1 MTRFSCF
8 PAAMLMAF
16 LMGLMGLMALALAP
30 ARAAT
35 PPAGFALAAEAGSR
49 AADTV
54 QYYSHRRVYRS
65 PHHTRPHYRHHYRHH
80 YRPHIGYHRPIYRHH
95 HRHYGRP
102 VYYPRAVYRRCVNR
116 PRWVWTP
123 HGYVRRWVRICR

>member
-1 MTRFSCF
+1 MIRFSRF
-8 PAAMLMAF
+8 PAAMVMAF
-16 LMGLMGLMALALAP
+16 LMALILALALALPLAP

-49 AADTV
+49 ATDRV
-54 QYYSHRRVYRS
+54 QYYSHPRVYRS
-65 PHHTRPHYRHHYRHH
+65 PHHARRHVYRH
-80 YRPHIGYHRPIYRHH
+80 HIGYHRPIYRHR

-102 VYYPRAVYRRCVNR
+102 VYYPRPVYRRCVTR

-123 HGYVRRWVRICR
+123 HGYVRRWVRICRY

>member
-1 MTRFSCF
+1 MIRFSRF
-8 PAAMLMAF
+8 LAAMVMAF
-16 LMGLMGLMALALAP
+16 LIGLMAPALAP

-35 PPAGFALAAEAGSR
+35 PPAGSALAVEAGSR
-49 AADTV
+49 ATDTV

-65 PHHTRPHYRHHYRHH
+65 PHHTRPHYRN
-80 YRPHIGYHRPIYRHH
+80 HIGYHRPIYRHR

-102 VYYPRAVYRRCVNR
+102 VYYPRPVYRRCVKR

-123 HGYVRRWVRICR
+123 HGYVRRWVVVCR

>member
-1 MTRFSCF
+1 MIRFSRF
-8 PAAMLMAF
+8 LAAMVMAF
-16 LMGLMGLMALALAP
+16 LIGLMAPVLAP

-49 AADTV
+49 AADMV

-65 PHHTRPHYRHHYRHH
+65 PHHTRPHYRHH
-80 YRPHIGYHRPIYRHH
+80 IGYHRPIYRQR
-95 HRHYGRP
+95 HRHYGPP
-102 VYYPRAVYRRCVNR
+102 VYYPRPVYRRCVNR